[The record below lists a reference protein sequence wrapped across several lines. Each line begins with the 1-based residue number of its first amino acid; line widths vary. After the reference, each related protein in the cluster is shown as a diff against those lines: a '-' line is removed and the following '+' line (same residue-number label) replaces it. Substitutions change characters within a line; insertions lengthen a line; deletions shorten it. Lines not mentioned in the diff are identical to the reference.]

1 MPSITLNPGKGQ
13 FPLTVKFIPDGSG
26 MATILSFKWDF
37 GDGRSSTEESPEHT
51 YFMAGTYN
59 GTFTITDQYG
69 NTWSTTFTIYVYDWD
84 LTGEEEGSHVAF
96 TDKCYRVAIKPNH
109 GIGIV
114 PWGIGGDFPFPEAE
128 VGTVKGLNKANQA
141 ISLILDN
148 RTGMFY
154 RIGVKDIWKDK
165 VDSYGNG
172 TEIDSVI
179 RVKENIGARGEEAMV
194 EHVESHIQI
203 RPNEETDKNRSG
215 YTADGFLENHRV
227 NLKMFA
233 NGDTNTPVA
242 KLNNVSQ
249 YGDYIFGK
257 RVENKRLQLQI
268 ETTASSF
275 RLIKVKQNIN
285 NIDKVTPEGIG
296 GIRSETNYQELLK
309 GKDLWITRDSKSPLM
324 NRALGTDVTG
334 IYNSLITGP
343 DGKSNSAL
351 SFLGGDTLTTNL
363 SQRSLPSTI
372 SFWLG
377 DLTTVGDIFKFDT
390 AGVDDFIVRIVQPGA
405 TFVRLTND
413 GVWTQDVQLSWIGSG
428 WVSIAIALDSTNL
441 YVYENGVLKGIIPT
455 PVWLTTYGGVVNMVG
470 AAVVSM
476 FDIRRTPRLLIPDV
490 LLWYYDDVINNS
502 GSGGTLPIMR

>member
-1 MPSITLNPGKGQ
+1 
-13 FPLTVKFIPDGSG
+13 FE
-26 MATILSFKWDF
+26 WDF

-84 LTGEEEGSHVAF
+84 LTGEEEGTHVSF

-109 GIGIV
+109 GVGIV

-148 RTGMFY
+148 RTGRFY
-154 RIGVKDIWKDK
+154 RIGVKEVWQDK
-165 VDSYGNG
+165 VDRYGNG
-172 TEIDSVI
+172 TDINSEIRI
-179 RVKENIGARGEEAMV
+179 KEQVGKKGEEDMI
-194 EHVESHIQI
+194 EHVESHIHV
-203 RPNEETDKNRSG
+203 RPNEESDKNRSG
-215 YTADGFLENHRV
+215 YTSLGFLENHRV
-227 NLKMFA
+227 NLKLFA
-233 NGDTNTPVA
+233 NGDSVTPIA
-242 KLNNVSQ
+242 KLDNVAQ

-268 ETTASSF
+268 ETTTSSF
-275 RLIKVKQNIN
+275 KITRFRQILN

-296 GIRSETNYQELLK
+296 GIRSETNYQELFK
-309 GKDLWITRDSKSPLM
+309 GKDLWITRDSKNPLM
-324 NRALGTDVTG
+324 NRAVGTDVSG
-334 IYNSLITGP
+334 SYDSLVTGP
-343 DGKSNSAL
+343 DAKSNSAL
-351 SFLGGDTLTTNL
+351 SFLGGDTLTATL
-363 SQRSLPSTI
+363 SQKSLPSTV

-390 AGVDDFIVRIVQPGA
+390 AGADDFIIRITQPGA

-413 GVWTQDVQLSWIGSG
+413 AAWTHDVQLSWVGSG
-428 WVSIAIALDSTNL
+428 WVLIAITLDSTNL

-455 PVWLTTYGGVVNMVG
+455 PAWLTTYGGVVDMVG

-476 FDIRRTPRLLIPDV
+476 FDIRRIPRQLIPDV
-490 LLWYYDDVINNS
+490 LSWYYDDVVNNS